1 MMWEVKN
8 KDVRL
13 SSTEFEIR
21 TDEEKELYI
30 DGYALKFDK
39 PSEDLGFIEYID
51 RNALDETNLDN
62 VVALLNHDP
71 NYILGRSNKNLKLE
85 VDEVGLR
92 FTIKPT
98 QTSYTQ
104 NLIENMRNGL
114 VDKCSFAFR
123 LLDESSESWER
134 QEDDTYVRR
143 IHKLDQLYDIS
154 IVTTPAY
161 EDTVALLSTRSL
173 EHFKEAKHDRDK
185 ALAIMDMELEL

>member
-1 MMWEVKN
+1 MTKKN

-13 SSTEFEIR
+13 SNADFEIR
-21 TDEEKELYI
+21 KDNEQELYI

-51 RNALDETNLDN
+51 RNALDDTDLNN
-62 VVALLNHDP
+62 VVALLNHDS
-71 NYILGRSNKNLKLE
+71 NFVLGRSNKNLQLE

-98 QTSYTQ
+98 ETSYTKD
-104 NLIENMRNGL
+104 LIENMRNGL
-114 VDKCSFAFR
+114 VDKCSFGFR
-123 LLDESSESWER
+123 LLDEDSDSWER
-134 QEDDTYVRR
+134 QKDDTYVRR
-143 IHKLDQLYDIS
+143 IHKIGQLVDIS

-173 EHFKEAKHDRDK
+173 NELEELKHNRQR
-185 ALAIMDMELEL
+185 AIAIMDMELEL